1 MSRALNSKIDNR
13 SSSVTADTLDPE
25 RVAGDESGVP
35 LTQALQDVE
44 SVCGSNA
51 ADFMVSEG
59 MICFGAEA
67 VAATGSISWVC
78 SDDRFKS
85 C

>member
-1 MSRALNSKIDNR
+1 MSAALNSKIDNR
-13 SSSVTADTLDPE
+13 SNSVSTGAPDPE

-51 ADFMVSEG
+51 ADFMASEG
-59 MICFGAEA
+59 AICFGSKA
-67 VAATGSISWVC
+67 VVATGSISWM
-78 SDDRFKS
+78 
-85 C
+85 